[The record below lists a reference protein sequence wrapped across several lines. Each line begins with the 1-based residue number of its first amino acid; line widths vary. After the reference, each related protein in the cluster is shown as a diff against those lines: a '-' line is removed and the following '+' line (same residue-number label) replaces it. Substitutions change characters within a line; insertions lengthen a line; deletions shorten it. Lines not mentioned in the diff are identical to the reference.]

1 MTLCRS
7 VPASIAASLSADEA
21 SVSEDALTDLASR
34 VMSTVLVLDEVA
46 QREPRIVEQA
56 AVLHGQG
63 VRIRSLTL
71 FYEEWLGKLP
81 ISELERASLL
91 FRSEEHT
98 SELQSLMRISYAVFC

>member
-1 MTLCRS
+1 
-7 VPASIAASLSADEA
+7 
-21 SVSEDALTDLASR
+21 
-34 VMSTVLVLDEVA
+34 MSTVLVLDEVA

-71 FYEEWLGKLP
+71 FYEAWLGKLP

-91 FRSEEHT
+91 FDIGEVHRAGYGSATRVLDVPT
-98 SELQSLMRISYAVFC
+98 SPLGCVLLALQAHLVWLLNLPVN